1 MIRRWTSSLSV
12 YCECLECFDR
22 YKHQLED
29 VVPAG
34 FDTFWDEPYHD
45 WFASEQAYTLYVR
58 TWRFE

>member
-1 MIRRWTSSLSV
+1 MGVGVIRRWTSSLSV

-34 FDTFWDEPYHD
+34 FDAYWDEPSAMD
-45 WFASEQAYTLYVR
+45 IEFSLLY
-58 TWRFE
+58 WHLG